1 MRVDD
6 RIDHDPAGSC
16 LHREQLFSS
25 YDDVFSNKNTAVM
38 CTPYVSESDS
48 DEPTVPVL
56 KKGMPMVVSVVCS
69 SPLSS

>member
-1 MRVDD
+1 MIESTMTLLAAVFTE
-6 RIDHDPAGSC
+6 SNC
-16 LHREQLFSS
+16 FTS

-56 KKGMPMVVSVVCS
+56 EKGMPMVVSVVCS